1 MKDLKALLEHHY
13 NARNTDFE
21 LSLDKPDPLFA
32 LKKAMDEK
40 CEFIDEIAVLCA
52 LLAYGNAT
60 QILKTLLK
68 LDFRILGDR
77 EAILRCEFPYYRF
90 QTSKDMKIIFL
101 AMSEIIERGGI
112 RRVFVDAYKGA
123 ESSVESNAESV
134 AESSVICGINAMID
148 ALDSAVIASQNLLQ
162 NLQNP
167 LKISQNPLQN
177 PHRISQNPPQN
188 PLQNPHKISQNPHRI
203 SQNPPQNP
211 LKTSQNPPILS
222 KGLRFLIGRKVRN
235 LRTSS
240 PLKRW
245 NLLLRWMVRKDNI
258 DLGLWSG
265 SVATKDLILP
275 LDTHTFRLS
284 QTLGL
289 LGRKS
294 YDLRS
299 AIEITANLATFCE
312 SDPVKYDFALYRMG
326 QEGIL

>member
-1 MKDLKALLEHHY
+1 MNDLKALLEHHY

-123 ESSVESNAESV
+123 ESSVESGVESV
-134 AESSVICGINAMID
+134 AESGVICGINAMID

-167 LKISQNPLQN
+167 
-177 PHRISQNPPQN
+177 HRISQNPPQI
-188 PLQNPHKISQNPHRI
+188 PLKTSQNP
-203 SQNPPQNP
+203 QNPPQNLHRIP
-211 LKTSQNPPILS
+211 QNLHKISQNPPILS

-245 NLLLRWMVRKDNI
+245 NLFLRWMVRKDNI

-284 QTLGL
+284 QKLGL
-289 LGRKS
+289 LRRKS